1 MRNVPIVTGA
11 TAVTSSSTT
20 GGTVILVFNEA
31 NWMGDQLDHSLLNPN
46 QLRHQGVTVQDN
58 PYAPTALP
66 MASHHDDEFV
76 MPKQADGTTIFF
88 SSRIPSNH
96 ELDQCKHITL
106 LSCAL

>member
-11 TAVTSSSTT
+11 TAVTSSTT

-58 PYAPTALP
+58 PYAPTALH
-66 MASHHDDEFV
+66 MASHDDEFV